1 MQTDGYGRKLTF
13 RDTSIEDSHAEGRT
27 GVDLKQ
33 LTALVTVADVGSVT
47 KAARLLHLVQPAITR
62 QIRTLEDELGVA
74 LFDRTR
80 QGMVP
85 TPAGELL
92 VDRARRVLHE
102 LERAQAEI
110 RPTPGEVAGIVTV
123 GVLASVID
131 PLVQPLVATVGERHP
146 GVELR
151 ILTAFSGHLQ
161 QWLDAGD
168 LDLSLLYNLADTPSL
183 AVTPLLEEGL
193 WAVAPPDAGLHPDD
207 PMSWESLLE
216 HPLVLPVPGHGLR
229 VLIDRARSSVAVE
242 PRVAVETNSMHVQ
255 KKLVLAGLGWTV
267 LPAIGVASEV
277 CQGLLSGAP
286 LTDPAVSRSVVLGL
300 NRAKRPSPHVA
311 AVAGEL
317 ATLTREMVRSG
328 AWPSA
333 RLSVVDA
340 TQLHRT

>member
-1 MQTDGYGRKLTF
+1 MVLGHRYPARGEASAHRGWRGSLGALPTYDRAAPMSRGSAPGIMQADRHGRKLTF
-13 RDTSIEDSHAEGRT
+13 RDTSIEELHTGGRT
-27 GVDLKQ
+27 RVDLKQ

-85 TPAGELL
+85 TPAGERL
-92 VDRARRVLHE
+92 VDRARRVLQE

-131 PLVQPLVATVGERHP
+131 PLVQPLVATVGARYP

-193 WAVAPPDAGLHPDD
+193 WAVAPPDAGLRPED

-216 HPLVLPVPGHGLR
+216 HRLVLPFPSNGLR
-229 VLIDRARSSVAVE
+229 V
-242 PRVAVETNSMHVQ
+242 
-255 KKLVLAGLGWTV
+255 
-267 LPAIGVASEV
+267 
-277 CQGLLSGAP
+277 
-286 LTDPAVSRSVVLGL
+286 
-300 NRAKRPSPHVA
+300 
-311 AVAGEL
+311 
-317 ATLTREMVRSG
+317 
-328 AWPSA
+328 
-333 RLSVVDA
+333 
-340 TQLHRT
+340 